1 VTHGETADA
10 GGGGRFNWTQLVM
23 HQEDMQELDHFDKR
37 LLPRNAHD
45 ALGHLH
51 VRAHNPSSVLRELAP
66 LTPSHSPCLKRGSSK
81 GTSANTG
88 DA

>member
-1 VTHGETADA
+1 M
-10 GGGGRFNWTQLVM
+10 M

-51 VRAHNPSSVLRELAP
+51 VRDTPPSLRELMLSPRRTVIRTVRCGGPP
-66 LTPSHSPCLKRGSSK
+66 LRLFPL
-81 GTSANTG
+81 
-88 DA
+88 